1 MTTTPTYSHPFTLS
15 QAIQL
20 EPALITQEITRL
32 QHSIQHLERSNS
44 ELSQY
49 LEEEGPE
56 EAFELSIKENELTMQ
71 VLIRVP
77 SLELENSATQKERIS
92 ILRHALQEQIGVD
105 RSNGHYELASERS
118 DTGTLGSGT
127 GLVLEEGDTNAVV
140 SGAAATG
147 SGQEDEVVEGVYL

>member
-71 VLIRVP
+71 V
-77 SLELENSATQKERIS
+77 KERIS

-140 SGAAATG
+140 SAAAATG
-147 SGQEDEVVEGVYL
+147 SGQEDELVEGVYL